1 MTPTPDLHA
10 PFVVYPGNMT
20 GQDCVD
26 RVVTPCALAFDTSGL
41 QTQGA
46 RHDIEKA
53 KPVVRIERLDK
64 HAEEWPDADDRTRE
78 ALPSGPGVA
87 TVAVLASAPVAVLA
101 FLGALIVGQG
111 LLSALGLALLSQV
124 GVVVV
129 VVLSAA
135 IALRS

>member
-1 MTPTPDLHA
+1 METL
-10 PFVVYPGNMT
+10 
-20 GQDCVD
+20 
-26 RVVTPCALAFDTSGL
+26 CALAFDTSGL
-41 QTQGA
+41 QTQGT

-101 FLGALIVGQG
+101 FLGALIVGKG